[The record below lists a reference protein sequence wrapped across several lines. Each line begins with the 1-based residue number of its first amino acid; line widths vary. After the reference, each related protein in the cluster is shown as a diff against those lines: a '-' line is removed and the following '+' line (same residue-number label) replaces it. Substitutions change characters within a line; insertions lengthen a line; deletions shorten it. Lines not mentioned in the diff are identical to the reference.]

1 MLTKINMKAH
11 F

>member
-1 MLTKINMKAH
+1 MKAH